1 MNYEQFKIEKEII
14 ESLLKKATKVESIN
28 NYNPDFAQK
37 DYLQKSYAFSST
49 NNKMCIIWNK
59 VMYIMEKTAET
70 LQALVKLKW
79 RYVPFCVPQI

>member
-37 DYLQKSYAFSST
+37 DYLQKSYAFS
-49 NNKMCIIWNK
+49 
-59 VMYIMEKTAET
+59 
-70 LQALVKLKW
+70 
-79 RYVPFCVPQI
+79 